1 LDFLLTWYAQRRTR
15 YGSAARAITD
25 AGRRGSGE
33 PVVVPEIDPQL
44 VTLMLVT
51 TAAGLTMLFGGI
63 KKRRL
68 QWRTEP
74 RERRWRDRR
83 RASR

>member
-1 LDFLLTWYAQRRTR
+1 VLTTN
-15 YGSAARAITD
+15 
-25 AGRRGSGE
+25 
-33 PVVVPEIDPQL
+33 PQL

-51 TAAGLTMLFGGI
+51 TCAGVTMLLAGV

-74 RERRWRDRR
+74 RERRRRNRR
-83 RASR
+83 RLW